1 MKQTSNQKTRMI
13 IYGIAL
19 FFLGI
24 FLAYGIMYKF
34 PAIFQET
41 ITKIEKDVTVTD
53 KGIADA
59 VEKVYDSVIIVSTYK
74 GDTQYSSGSGFLYKV
89 NGKKTYIITNHH
101 VVEGGDNYKVTYTN
115 GEIEE
120 ATLLGGDQYADI
132 AILEVKTKDNFNAV
146 DLGSTEALRVGDTTF
161 TVGAPLDNVYSW
173 TVTRG
178 IISGKERLV
187 EISLSNSSSTDYIMN
202 VLQTD
207 AAVNSGNS
215 GGPLCDSNG
224 EVIGVISAK
233 ISSTG
238 VEGMGFAIPIEVAQE
253 KAEQIINGES
263 SEYPYLGA
271 SMANVTDVMYDRTYS
286 VYLRQSSL
294 TSGVMIIDVEKNS
307 GAEKAKLQSGD
318 IIISINGNKISNVA
332 YLRYELYKHNIGD
345 TIEIT
350 FEREGKEKTVSV
362 KLSSKYQTN

>member
-132 AILEVKTKDNFNAV
+132 AVLEVTTKDGFEAV
-146 DLGSTEALRVGDTTF
+146 ELGSTDALRVGDTTF

>member
-59 VEKVYDSVIIVSTYK
+59 VEKVYDSVIIVSTLK
-74 GDTQYSSGSGFLYKV
+74 GDTQYSSGSGFLYKTDD
-89 NGKKTYIITNHH
+89 KKTYIITNHH
-101 VVEGGDNYKVTYTN
+101 VVEGGNNYKVTYTN
-115 GEIEE
+115 GDVEE

-132 AILEVKTKDNFNAV
+132 AVLEVKTKENFKTV
-146 DLGSTEALRVGDTTF
+146 DIGSTDALRVGDTTF

-187 EISLSNSSSTDYIMN
+187 EISLDSSYNTDYIMN

-233 ISSTG
+233 ISASG
-238 VEGMGFAIPIEVAQE
+238 VEGMGFAIPVEVAIE

-271 SMANVTDVMYDRTYS
+271 SMANITDVIYDRNYS
-286 VYLRQSSL
+286 VYLRQSEL

-307 GAEKAKLQSGD
+307 SAEKAKLQTGD
-318 IIISINGNKISNVA
+318 IIIKINGNKISNVA
-332 YLRYELYKHNIGD
+332 YLRYELYKHDIGD

-350 FEREGKEKTVSV
+350 YEREGKEKTVSV
-362 KLSSKYQTN
+362 KLSSKYKSN

>member
-1 MKQTSNQKTRMI
+1 MKQNSDQKTRNLV
-13 IYGIAL
+13 YGVAL
-19 FFLGI
+19 FFLGV
-24 FLAYGIMYKF
+24 FLAYGIVYKF
-34 PAIFQET
+34 PTIFQET

-59 VEKVYDSVIIVSTYK
+59 VEKVYDSVVIISTYK
-74 GDTQYSSGSGFLYKV
+74 GDNPYSSGSGFIYKTEG
-89 NGKKTYIITNHH
+89 NKTYIITNHH
-101 VVEGGDNYKVTYTN
+101 VVADGDNYKVSYTN
-115 GEIEE
+115 GDIEE
-120 ATLLGGDQYADI
+120 ADLLGGDQYSDI
-132 AILEVKTKDNFNAV
+132 AVLEVKTKEDFKSVNI
-146 DLGSTEALRVGDTTF
+146 GSTEALRIGDTTF

-187 EISLSNSSSTDYIMN
+187 EIALESNYNTDYVMN

-238 VEGMGFAIPIEVAQE
+238 VEGMGFAIPIEIAIE
-253 KAEQIINGES
+253 KAEQIINGEAS
-263 SEYPYLGA
+263 GYPYLGA
-271 SMANVTDVMYDRTYS
+271 SMANVSDVMYDRIYS
-286 VYLRQSSL
+286 RYLKNSDL
-294 TSGVMIIDVEKNS
+294 TSGVMIIDVEDNS
-307 GAEKAKLQSGD
+307 SADNAKFQTGD

-332 YLRYELYKHNIGD
+332 YLRYELYKHEIGD

-350 FEREGKEKTVSV
+350 YERNGSEKTVSV
-362 KLSSKYQTN
+362 KLSSKYKTN

>member
-1 MKQTSNQKTRMI
+1 MKQTADQRTRNI
-13 IYGIAL
+13 IYGVSL
-19 FFLGI
+19 FLLGI
-24 FLAYGIMYKF
+24 LLAYGIMYKF
-34 PAIFQET
+34 PEVFQET

-59 VEKVYDSVIIVSTYK
+59 VEKVYDSVIIVSTYENNK
-74 GDTQYSSGSGFLYKV
+74 QISSGSGFLYKTDDD
-89 NGKKTYIITNHH
+89 KTYIITNHH
-101 VVEGGDNYKVTYTN
+101 VVDGGDSFKVTYTN
-115 GEIEE
+115 GDVEKVE
-120 ATLLGGDQYADI
+120 LLGGDQYADI
-132 AILEVKTKDNFNAV
+132 AVLEADVKENFEVV
-146 DLGSTEALRVGDTTF
+146 DVGSTDALRVGDTTF

-187 EISLSNSSSTDYIMN
+187 EISLDSSYNTDYIMN

-233 ISSTG
+233 ISASG
-238 VEGMGFAIPIEVAQE
+238 VEGMGFAIPIEVAIE

-271 SMANVTDVMYDRTYS
+271 SMVNVTDVMNNYYYMS
-286 VYLRQSSL
+286 YLKDTEL

-307 GAEKAKLQSGD
+307 SADEAKFKTGD
-318 IIISINGNKISNVA
+318 IIIEINGNKISNVA

-345 TIEIT
+345 TIKIT
-350 FEREGKEKTVSV
+350 YEREGKEKTVSV
-362 KLSSKYQTN
+362 KLSSKYQKS

>member
-74 GDTQYSSGSGFLYKV
+74 GNTQYSSGSGFLYKV
-89 NGKKTYIITNHH
+89 DGKKTYIITNHH
-101 VVEGGDNYKVTYTN
+101 VVEGGDNYKITYTN
-115 GEIEE
+115 GEVED

-132 AILEVKTKDNFNAV
+132 AVLEVATKDNFEAV
-146 DLGSTEALRVGDTTF
+146 NLGSTDALRVGDTTF

-238 VEGMGFAIPIEVAQE
+238 VEGMGFAIPIEVAKE

-286 VYLRQSSL
+286 VYLRQSEL

-318 IIISINGNKISNVA
+318 IIISINGNKISNIA

>member
-1 MKQTSNQKTRMI
+1 MKQNSDQKTRAI

-19 FFLGI
+19 FFLGV
-24 FLAYGIMYKF
+24 FLAYGIIYKF
-34 PAIFQET
+34 PSIFQET

-74 GDTQYSSGSGFLYKV
+74 GDAQYSSGSGFIYKIDD
-89 NGKKTYIITNHH
+89 KKTYIITNHH
-101 VVEGGDNYKVTYTN
+101 VVADGDKYTITYTN
-115 GEIEE
+115 GDVEE
-120 ATLLGGDQYADI
+120 AKLLGGDQYADI
-132 AILEVKTKDNFNAV
+132 AVLEVETKEEFSAV
-146 DLGSTEALRVGDTTF
+146 DIGSTEALRIGDTTF

-187 EISLSNSSSTDYIMN
+187 EISLESYYNTDYIMN

-233 ISSTG
+233 ISASG
-238 VEGMGFAIPIEVAQE
+238 VEGMGFAIPIEVAIE
-253 KAEQIINGES
+253 KAEQLINGES

-271 SMANVTDVMYDRTYS
+271 SMANVTDVLYDRIYS
-286 VYLRQSSL
+286 SYLKNSKL

-307 GAEKAKLQSGD
+307 SADNAKLQTGD
-318 IIISINGNKISNVA
+318 IIIEINGNKISNVA
-332 YLRYELYKHNIGD
+332 YLRYELYKHDIGD

-350 FEREGKEKTVSV
+350 FERDGKEKNVSV

>member
-89 NGKKTYIITNHH
+89 DGKKTYIITNHH

-132 AILEVKTKDNFNAV
+132 AVLEVATKDNFDAV
-146 DLGSTEALRVGDTTF
+146 ELGTTDALRVGDTTF

-187 EISLSNSSSTDYIMN
+187 EISLSNSYSSDYIMN

-286 VYLRQSSL
+286 VYLRKSEL

>member
-89 NGKKTYIITNHH
+89 DGKKTYIITNHH

-132 AILEVKTKDNFNAV
+132 AVLEVATKDNFDAV
-146 DLGSTEALRVGDTTF
+146 ELGTTDALRVGDTTF

-187 EISLSNSSSTDYIMN
+187 EISLSNSYSSDYIMN

-286 VYLRQSSL
+286 VYLRKSEL

-350 FEREGKEKTVSV
+350 YEREGKEKTVSV

>member
-132 AILEVKTKDNFNAV
+132 AVLEVTTKDGFEAV
-146 DLGSTEALRVGDTTF
+146 ELGSTDALRVGDTTF

-187 EISLSNSSSTDYIMN
+187 EISLSNSYSSDYIMN

-294 TSGVMIIDVEKNS
+294 ISGVMIIDVEKNS

>member
-89 NGKKTYIITNHH
+89 DGKKTYIITNHH

-132 AILEVKTKDNFNAV
+132 AVLEVATKDNFDAV
-146 DLGSTEALRVGDTTF
+146 ELGTTDALRVGDTTF

-187 EISLSNSSSTDYIMN
+187 EISLSNSYSSDYIMN

-307 GAEKAKLQSGD
+307 GAEKAKLQAGD

-350 FEREGKEKTVSV
+350 YEREGKEKTVSV

>member
-1 MKQTSNQKTRMI
+1 MI

-89 NGKKTYIITNHH
+89 DGKKTYIITNHH

-132 AILEVKTKDNFNAV
+132 AVLEVATKDNFDAV
-146 DLGSTEALRVGDTTF
+146 ELGTTDALRVGDTTF

-187 EISLSNSSSTDYIMN
+187 EISLSNSYSSDYIMN

-307 GAEKAKLQSGD
+307 GAEKAKLQAGD

-350 FEREGKEKTVSV
+350 YEREGKEKTVSV

>member
-1 MKQTSNQKTRMI
+1 MKQSSNQKTRII

-59 VEKVYDSVIIVSTYK
+59 VEKVYDSVIVVSTYK
-74 GDTQYSSGSGFLYKV
+74 GNTQYSSGSGFLYKTD
-89 NGKKTYIITNHH
+89 GKKTYIITNHH

-115 GEIEE
+115 GEVEE
-120 ATLLGGDQYADI
+120 ATLLGSDQYADI

-187 EISLSNSSSTDYIMN
+187 EISLSNSYSSDYVMN

-271 SMANVTDVMYDRTYS
+271 SMANITDVMYDRTYS
-286 VYLRQSSL
+286 VYLRKSSL
-294 TSGVMIIDVEKNS
+294 TSGVMIIDIEKNS
-307 GAEKAKLQSGD
+307 GAEKAKLQTGD

-350 FEREGKEKTVSV
+350 YEREGKEKNVSV